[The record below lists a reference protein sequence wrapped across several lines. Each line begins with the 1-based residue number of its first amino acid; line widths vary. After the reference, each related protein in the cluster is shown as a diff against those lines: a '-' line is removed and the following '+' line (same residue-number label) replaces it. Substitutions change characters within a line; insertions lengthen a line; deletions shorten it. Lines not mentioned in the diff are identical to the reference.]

1 MPSCDIIMYHV
12 RLWSPLSYPR
22 RAALLSPPTRGSSH
36 CVTLRPIASRSPCP
50 LSSAARSARS
60 SQHSSSNRVARS
72 AAAATITKLGLAAKA
87 CVCVCVCVGEDR
99 VAGARKEDRHRI
111 VIG

>member
-36 CVTLRPIASRSPCP
+36 CVTLRPIASRSP
-50 LSSAARSARS
+50 LSPVLRGALGSLLSTLVEQPRRALGGGGDHHEARARG
-60 SQHSSSNRVARS
+60 QGV
-72 AAAATITKLGLAAKA
+72 

-99 VAGARKEDRHRI
+99 VAGARVRRI